1 MSLEFAFLCGEKSES
16 VLNHVF
22 DSHISAE
29 CLHNVSLQPPSLPHR
44 FSPRL
49 LECSHLLM
57 DAVISLGSRK
67 FQSHLDFSGGIIHLE
82 WLPLCLQT
90 QSVSL
95 MHYPTSEWERLE
107 IDFQ

>member
-1 MSLEFAFLCGEKSES
+1 MSARCLRATSQPTTS
-16 VLNHVF
+16 VLLGWH
-22 DSHISAE
+22 
-29 CLHNVSLQPPSLPHR
+29 
-44 FSPRL
+44 RL

-67 FQSHLDFSGGIIHLE
+67 FQTHLDFSGGIIHLE